1 MISAIVLA
9 AGLSRRM
16 GKSKLLLAYGGTT
29 VLRHATEHVLD
40 AGIHD
45 VVVVVGPEH
54 GATARALEGLPV
66 RLAVNPTPE
75 AGQGASVGAGGRSP
89 APGTTAGLLAP
100 RGPPALPSGG
110 LPAPLEA
117 IKGPGEAVARAP

>member
-1 MISAIVLA
+1 MIFAIVLA

-75 AGQGASVGAGGRSP
+75 AGQGSSVGDGVRAMG
-89 APGTTAGLLAP
+89 AGTTERLIALGDKT
-100 RGPPALPSGG
+100 ALPDG
-110 LPAPLEA
+110 
-117 IKGPGEAVARAP
+117 V